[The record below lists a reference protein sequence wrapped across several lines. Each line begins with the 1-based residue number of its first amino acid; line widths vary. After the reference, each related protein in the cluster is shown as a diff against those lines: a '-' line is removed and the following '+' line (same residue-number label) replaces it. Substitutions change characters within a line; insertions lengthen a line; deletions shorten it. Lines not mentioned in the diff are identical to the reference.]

1 MKLSTCP
8 KGHFYDADKYASCP
22 YCVPQDEAE
31 AVTEAL
37 NVTTEDFST
46 GSVSAGAASQ
56 AISVQ
61 TPGAVQQAT
70 PGQMSVSGQAS
81 GAVQQPIAGQLS
93 AASGSVKRR
102 PAFVNTAVSG
112 WEEPEEDENCTVG
125 YYAQVIGV
133 EPVVGW
139 MVCIKGAYRGESF
152 KLKSGRNFIG
162 RAANMDIVLG
172 ADQSVSRLRHAA
184 VVYDPKSRAFIVAA
198 GDARELCYL
207 NGEVVVTSQK
217 LKAYDVLTL
226 GNTELML
233 IPLCGEKFSWDDASE
248 KNGVNR

>member
-1 MKLSTCP
+1 MKLNTCP

-31 AVTEAL
+31 AVTEA
-37 NVTTEDFST
+37 VKTEDFSQPAAVKAQEI
-46 GSVSAGAASQ
+46 SPSPIPVSKLNKPAS
-56 AISVQ
+56 
-61 TPGAVQQAT
+61 
-70 PGQMSVSGQAS
+70 
-81 GAVQQPIAGQLS
+81 
-93 AASGSVKRR
+93 
-102 PAFVNTAVSG
+102 FVNTAVNG
-112 WEEPEEDENCTVG
+112 WEEPEDDENCTVG

-139 MVCIKGAYRGESF
+139 LVCIKGAYRGESF

-172 ADQSVSRLRHAA
+172 ADQSVSRLHHAA

-207 NGEVVVTSQK
+207 NGDVVVTSQR
-217 LKAYDVLTL
+217 LQAYDVLTL

-233 IPLCGEKFSWDDASE
+233 IPLCGEKFSWDDTTE
-248 KNGVNR
+248 NGVKA

>member
-1 MKLSTCP
+1 MKLNTCP

-31 AVTEAL
+31 AVTEA
-37 NVTTEDFST
+37 VKTEDFSQPAAVKAQEI
-46 GSVSAGAASQ
+46 SPSPVPVSKLNKPAS
-56 AISVQ
+56 
-61 TPGAVQQAT
+61 
-70 PGQMSVSGQAS
+70 
-81 GAVQQPIAGQLS
+81 
-93 AASGSVKRR
+93 
-102 PAFVNTAVSG
+102 FVNTAVNG
-112 WEEPEEDENCTVG
+112 WEEPEDDENCTVG

-139 MVCIKGAYRGESF
+139 LVCIKGAYRGESF

-172 ADQSVSRLRHAA
+172 ADQSVSRLHHAA

-198 GDARELCYL
+198 GDARELCYM
-207 NGEVVVTSQK
+207 NGDVVVTSQR
-217 LKAYDVLTL
+217 LQAYDVLTL

-233 IPLCGEKFSWDDASE
+233 IPLCGEKFSWDDTTE
-248 KNGVNR
+248 NGVKA

>member
-1 MKLSTCP
+1 MKLNTCP

-31 AVTEAL
+31 AVTEA
-37 NVTTEDFST
+37 VKTEDFSQPAAVKAQEVQP
-46 GSVSAGAASQ
+46 SPVPVSKPNKPA
-56 AISVQ
+56 
-61 TPGAVQQAT
+61 
-70 PGQMSVSGQAS
+70 
-81 GAVQQPIAGQLS
+81 
-93 AASGSVKRR
+93 
-102 PAFVNTAVSG
+102 AFVNTAVNG
-112 WEEPEEDENCTVG
+112 WEEPEDDENCTVG

-139 MVCIKGAYRGESF
+139 LVCIKGAYRGESF

-207 NGEVVVTSQK
+207 NGDVVVTSQR
-217 LKAYDVLTL
+217 LQAYDVLTL

-233 IPLCGEKFSWDDASE
+233 IPLCGEKFSWDDTTE
-248 KNGVNR
+248 NGVKA

>member
-8 KGHFYDADKYASCP
+8 NGHFYDADKYVSCP

-37 NVTTEDFST
+37 ETEDFSAPAT
-46 GSVSAGAASQ
+46 PAA
-56 AISVQ
+56 Q
-61 TPGAVQQAT
+61 TP
-70 PGQMSVSGQAS
+70 
-81 GAVQQPIAGQLS
+81 QPAPAP
-93 AASGSVKRR
+93 AAPKKQPS
-102 PAFVNTAVSG
+102 FVNTAVNG

-139 MVCIKGAYRGESF
+139 LVCIKGAYRGESF

-207 NGEVVVTSQK
+207 NGEVVISSQK

-233 IPLCGEKFSWDDASE
+233 IPLCGEKFSWDDTAQE
-248 KNGVNR
+248 NEVKA

>member
-1 MKLSTCP
+1 MKLNTCP

-31 AVTEAL
+31 AVTEA
-37 NVTTEDFST
+37 VKTEDFSQPAAVKAQEI
-46 GSVSAGAASQ
+46 SPSPVPVSKLNKPAS
-56 AISVQ
+56 
-61 TPGAVQQAT
+61 
-70 PGQMSVSGQAS
+70 
-81 GAVQQPIAGQLS
+81 
-93 AASGSVKRR
+93 
-102 PAFVNTAVSG
+102 FVNTAVNG
-112 WEEPEEDENCTVG
+112 WEEPEDDENCTVG

-139 MVCIKGAYRGESF
+139 LVCIKGAYRGESF

-172 ADQSVSRLRHAA
+172 ADQSVPRLHHAA

-207 NGEVVVTSQK
+207 NGDVVVTSQR
-217 LKAYDVLTL
+217 LQAYDVLTL

-233 IPLCGEKFSWDDASE
+233 IPLCGEKFSWDDTTE
-248 KNGVNR
+248 NGVKA

>member
-8 KGHFYDADKYASCP
+8 NGHFYDADKYASCP

-37 NVTTEDFST
+37 KTEDFS
-46 GSVSAGAASQ
+46 A
-56 AISVQ
+56 
-61 TPGAVQQAT
+61 QAT
-70 PGQMSVSGQAS
+70 PAAQTPQSAP
-81 GAVQQPIAGQLS
+81 APAAPKKQPS
-93 AASGSVKRR
+93 
-102 PAFVNTAVSG
+102 FVNTAVNG
-112 WEEPEEDENCTVG
+112 WEEPEDDENCTVG

-139 MVCIKGAYRGESF
+139 LVCIKGAYRGESF

-207 NGEVVVTSQK
+207 NGEVVISSQK

-233 IPLCGEKFSWDDASE
+233 IPLCGEKFSWDDTAQE
-248 KNGVNR
+248 NEVKA

>member
-1 MKLSTCP
+1 MKLNTYP

-31 AVTEAL
+31 AVTEA
-37 NVTTEDFST
+37 VKTEDFSQPAAVKAQEI
-46 GSVSAGAASQ
+46 SPSPVPVSKLNKPAS
-56 AISVQ
+56 
-61 TPGAVQQAT
+61 
-70 PGQMSVSGQAS
+70 
-81 GAVQQPIAGQLS
+81 
-93 AASGSVKRR
+93 
-102 PAFVNTAVSG
+102 FVNTAVNG
-112 WEEPEEDENCTVG
+112 WEEPEDDENCTVG

-139 MVCIKGAYRGESF
+139 LVCIKGAYRGESF

-172 ADQSVSRLRHAA
+172 ADQSVSRLHHAA

-207 NGEVVVTSQK
+207 NGDVVVTSQR
-217 LKAYDVLTL
+217 LQAYDVLTL

-233 IPLCGEKFSWDDASE
+233 IPLCGEKFSWDDTTE
-248 KNGVNR
+248 NGVKA

>member
-37 NVTTEDFST
+37 NVTMEDFST
-46 GSVSAGAASQ
+46 RAPSTGASAA
-56 AISVQ
+56 
-61 TPGAVQQAT
+61 
-70 PGQMSVSGQAS
+70 
-81 GAVQQPIAGQLS
+81 GAVQQPVSVQTSGAAQQ
-93 AASGSVKRR
+93 AASGQTSAAVPTSEKRR
-102 PAFVNTAVSG
+102 TAFVNTAVSG

-152 KLKSGRNFIG
+152 KLKADAILSAVHQYG
-162 RAANMDIVLG
+162 IVLG

-233 IPLCGEKFSWDDASE
+233 IPLCGEKFSWDDVSE

>member
-1 MKLSTCP
+1 MKLNTCP

-31 AVTEAL
+31 AVTEA
-37 NVTTEDFST
+37 VKTEDFSQPAAVKAQEI
-46 GSVSAGAASQ
+46 SPSPVPVSKLNKPAS
-56 AISVQ
+56 
-61 TPGAVQQAT
+61 
-70 PGQMSVSGQAS
+70 
-81 GAVQQPIAGQLS
+81 
-93 AASGSVKRR
+93 
-102 PAFVNTAVSG
+102 FVNTAVNG
-112 WEEPEEDENCTVG
+112 WEEPEDDENCTVG

-139 MVCIKGAYRGESF
+139 LVCIKGAYRGESF

-172 ADQSVSRLRHAA
+172 ADQSVSRLHHAA

-207 NGEVVVTSQK
+207 NGDVVVTSQR
-217 LKAYDVLTL
+217 LQAYDVLTL

-233 IPLCGEKFSWDDASE
+233 LPLCGEKFSWDDTTE
-248 KNGVNR
+248 NGVKA

>member
-1 MKLSTCP
+1 MKLNTCP

-31 AVTEAL
+31 AVTEA
-37 NVTTEDFST
+37 VKTEDFSQPAAVKAQEI
-46 GSVSAGAASQ
+46 SPSPVPVSKLNKPAS
-56 AISVQ
+56 
-61 TPGAVQQAT
+61 
-70 PGQMSVSGQAS
+70 
-81 GAVQQPIAGQLS
+81 
-93 AASGSVKRR
+93 
-102 PAFVNTAVSG
+102 FVNTAVNG
-112 WEEPEEDENCTVG
+112 WEEPEDDENCTVG

-139 MVCIKGAYRGESF
+139 LVCIKGAYRGESF

-172 ADQSVSRLRHAA
+172 ADQSVSRLHHAA

-207 NGEVVVTSQK
+207 NGDVVVTSQR
-217 LKAYDVLTL
+217 LQAYDVLTL

-233 IPLCGEKFSWDDASE
+233 IPLCGEKFSWDYTTE
-248 KNGVNR
+248 NGVKA

>member
-37 NVTTEDFST
+37 NVTMEDFST
-46 GSVSAGAASQ
+46 RAPSTGASAA
-56 AISVQ
+56 
-61 TPGAVQQAT
+61 
-70 PGQMSVSGQAS
+70 
-81 GAVQQPIAGQLS
+81 GAVQQPVSVQTSGAAQQ
-93 AASGSVKRR
+93 AASGQTSAVVPTSEKRR
-102 PAFVNTAVSG
+102 TAFVNTAVSG

-162 RAANMDIVLG
+162 R
-172 ADQSVSRLRHAA
+172 AA

-233 IPLCGEKFSWDDASE
+233 IPLCGEKFSWDDVSE

>member
-22 YCVPQDEAE
+22 NCVPQDEAE

-37 NVTTEDFST
+37 NVTMEDFST
-46 GSVSAGAASQ
+46 GAPSTGSSSA
-56 AISVQ
+56 
-61 TPGAVQQAT
+61 GAVQQ
-70 PGQMSVSGQAS
+70 SVSVQTS
-81 GAVQQPIAGQLS
+81 GAAQQ
-93 AASGSVKRR
+93 AASGQTSAAVPTSEKRR
-102 PAFVNTAVSG
+102 TAFVNTAVSG

>member
-1 MKLSTCP
+1 MKLNTCP

-31 AVTEAL
+31 AVTEA
-37 NVTTEDFST
+37 VKTEDFS
-46 GSVSAGAASQ
+46 
-56 AISVQ
+56 
-61 TPGAVQQAT
+61 
-70 PGQMSVSGQAS
+70 
-81 GAVQQPIAGQLS
+81 QPA
-93 AASGSVKRR
+93 SVKAQEISPSPVPVSKLNK
-102 PAFVNTAVSG
+102 PASFVNTAVNG
-112 WEEPEEDENCTVG
+112 WEEPEDDENCTVG

-139 MVCIKGAYRGESF
+139 LVCIKGAYRGESF

-172 ADQSVSRLRHAA
+172 ADQSVSRLHHAA

-207 NGEVVVTSQK
+207 NGDVVVTSQR
-217 LKAYDVLTL
+217 LQAYDVLTL

-233 IPLCGEKFSWDDASE
+233 IPLCGEKFSWDDTTE
-248 KNGVNR
+248 NGVKA